1 MIIVWALF
9 KPVFYPLILF
19 FSAGK
24 PWIKLPNVT
33 PAQIAGSR
41 RIKKFLT
48 GKLDSP
54 VSMIV
59 PNCRQLDFI
68 QILFL

>member
-1 MIIVWALF
+1 MWALF
-9 KPVFYPLILF
+9 KLVSDPLILF
-19 FSAGK
+19 HFVAGK

-59 PNCRQLDFI
+59 LNCKQLDFI